1 MIFPLYDNGM
11 IAGLLAGILFGYV
24 LEGAGFGSPRKLT
37 AQFALRDWA
46 VFKVMFTAVI
56 VAAAGLWLAEA
67 GGVIVTNAV
76 YVPTLFFWAIALGGV
91 LIGAGFALGGYC
103 PGTSTVGLFS
113 GRADAAVFIIGMIL
127 GTALFAVFFE
137 PLEGIYRAA
146 EGPKGQTL
154 MDLTGL
160 PTWVILSALLIMA
173 IGGFALGNWCERRFG
188 GPLTADEVVAGLSAD
203 EGSPVDQHRE
213 PRPSRPNEHQVT
225 AS

>member
-1 MIFPLYDNGM
+1 MTFPLYDNGM

-67 GGVIVTNAV
+67 VGLIAANAV
-76 YVPTLFFWAIALGGV
+76 FVPTLFFWAIALGGL

-113 GRADAAVFIIGMIL
+113 GRADALVFIVGMIL
-127 GTALFAVFFE
+127 GTALFAAAFG
-137 PLEGIYRAA
+137 PLDDLYRAA
-146 EGPKGQTL
+146 EGSDGQTL

-160 PTWVILSALLIMA
+160 STWVVLLMLVMVA
-173 IGGFALGNWCERRFG
+173 VGGFTLGNWCERHFG
-188 GPLTADEVVAGLSAD
+188 GPLTADDIITGLTAD
-203 EGSPVDQHRE
+203 EGTRGTHG
-213 PRPSRPNEHQVT
+213 HIAT
-225 AS
+225 ADTTD

>member
-1 MIFPLYDNGM
+1 MTFPLYDNGM

-56 VAAAGLWLAEA
+56 VAAIGLWLAEA
-67 GGVIVTNAV
+67 GGVMGTSAV
-76 YVPTLFFWAIALGGV
+76 FVPTLFFWAIALGGV

-113 GRADAAVFIIGMIL
+113 GRADAAVFILGMIL

-146 EGPKGQTL
+146 EGPKGQAL

-160 PTWVILSALLIMA
+160 PTWAILAALVIMA

-188 GPLTADEVVAGLSAD
+188 GPLSADDVMSGLSVD
-203 EGSPVDQHRE
+203 EGRPADQDNLSR
-213 PRPSRPNEHQVT
+213 SARPNEHQAT

>member
-1 MIFPLYDNGM
+1 MTLPLYDSGM

-46 VFKVMFTAVI
+46 VFKVMFTAVL
-56 VAAAGLWLAEA
+56 VAAIGLWLAEA
-67 GGVIVTNAV
+67 VGLIGTRAV
-76 YVPTLFFWAIALGGV
+76 FTPTLFFWAIALGGA

-113 GRADAAVFIIGMIL
+113 GRGDAAVFIIGMIL
-127 GTALFAVFFE
+127 GTVLFAAVFE
-137 PLEGIYRAA
+137 PIDGLYRAA

-154 MDLTGL
+154 MELTGL
-160 PTWVILSALLIMA
+160 PTWVILGALVIMA
-173 IGGFALGNWCERRFG
+173 AGGFALGNRCEQRFG
-188 GPLTADEVVAGLSAD
+188 GPLTADEVLAGLPSNRSGPAD
-203 EGSPVDQHRE
+203 QGDA
-213 PRPSRPNEHQVT
+213 SRLATPKAHEIT

>member
-1 MIFPLYDNGM
+1 MTLPLYDNGA
-11 IAGLLAGILFGYV
+11 IAGLLAGVLFGYV

-46 VFKVMFTAVI
+46 VFKVMFIAVI
-56 VAAAGLWLAEA
+56 VAGVGLWLCEA
-67 GGVIVTNAV
+67 TGIIAGNAV
-76 YVPTLFFWAIALGGV
+76 FVPTLFFWAIALGGT

-113 GRADAAVFIIGMIL
+113 GRGDAGVFIIGMLL
-127 GTALFAVFFE
+127 GTALFAVWFE
-137 PLEGIYRAA
+137 PLESFYRAA

-160 PTWVILSALLIMA
+160 PVWAILGVLVVMA

-188 GPLTADEVVAGLSAD
+188 GPLTAEAVLSTSTPKERPPSSTGQTIAIGAG
-203 EGSPVDQHRE
+203 H
-213 PRPSRPNEHQVT
+213 
-225 AS
+225 